1 MTERKFGVEIEMHF
15 RDLMGSRGSMAEK
28 ARILLSEGGFGHW
41 FRGRNN
47 TIGHDGSGIEIRTPP
62 LAGADGFA
70 ELKACMDL
78 LAANDGA
85 CNLQDG
91 MHVHHDAPEFK
102 DNIELLTR
110 LVRSWVA
117 NRDKIVKFVAPNRE
131 VSGACSAW
139 RPVDIEDIKYI
150 GTPGKPTRMEEYTG
164 GWGTQ
169 RQFVTRMVPVYFGRR
184 DLNIASLERH
194 GTVEIRLHEGTLD
207 SKKAVAWV
215 QFGQYFLD
223 SILERQ
229 RTMRCSKDE
238 KSFLKKIKLPKEA
251 QEALLAA
258 I

>member
-1 MTERKFGVEIEMHF
+1 
-15 RDLMGSRGSMAEK
+15 
-28 ARILLSEGGFGHW
+28 
-41 FRGRNN
+41 
-47 TIGHDGSGIEIRTPP
+47 
-62 LAGADGFA
+62 
-70 ELKACMDL
+70 
-78 LAANDGA
+78 
-85 CNLQDG
+85 
-91 MHVHHDAPEFK
+91 
-102 DNIELLTR
+102 
-110 LVRSWVA
+110 VRSWVA

-215 QFGQYFLD
+215 QFGQYSWTVFL
-223 SILERQ
+223 SARERCDAR
-229 RTMRCSKDE
+229 RTKSLSSRRSSSPRRLRKPCWRRSK
-238 KSFLKKIKLPKEA
+238 
-251 QEALLAA
+251 
-258 I
+258 